1 MKHSFLNR
9 NKVVPILE
17 PGSATT
23 GALSSDWVSLAHGTG
38 VMIQVV
44 IEEGRAAAADDNTI
58 TLRQATSAAGAGAKA
73 LVPRRAYRR
82 ASGTSLA
89 DAAAATPDV
98 IERAADGSLDMHVD
112 GDMTTIYDIEIDA
125 SELDVNNDFAFIQ
138 AQTAAVGSSS
148 TQVSMTAI
156 ACGLF
161 HSLAPQH
168 IANVLA

>member
-23 GALSSDWVSLAHGTG
+23 GALSSDWVSLAHGAG
-38 VMIQVV
+38 VAIQIV

-58 TLRQATSAAGAGAKA
+58 TLRQAKDAAGDDPID

-82 ASGTSLA
+82 SSATSLA
-89 DAAAATPDV
+89 DAAAATPEV

-125 SELDVNNDFAFIQ
+125 SELDVNNDYAFIQ
-138 AQTAAVGSSS
+138 ARTAAVGSST

-161 HSLAPQH
+161 QVLAPEH
-168 IANVLA
+168 LANVLA